1 MSFLFGSRDPLADPG
16 PLIDRVYFYVAYRL
30 GGGPETE
37 DVTSEV
43 FERAVRY
50 RASFDPRKG
59 SFLAWL
65 FGIAR
70 RLIGEAAAARSAVP
84 LEEVEAI
91 APGDLAE
98 DVARRLTVAAAVAGL
113 EERDRDLIAL
123 RYGADFTARQIGD
136 VLGMTTH
143 AVEVALQRTLDR
155 LRAKLAEGMDEQ
167 APGPVGKSVRI

>member
-1 MSFLFGSRDPLADPG
+1 MSLLVSSGDPLANPE
-16 PLIDRVYFYVAYRL
+16 PLIDRVYLYVAYRL
-30 GGGPETE
+30 GNGPDAE

-70 RLIGEAAAARSAVP
+70 RLIGEAAAARSAAP
-84 LEEVEAI
+84 LEEVDAI

-98 DVARRLTVAAAVAGL
+98 DAARRLTIAAAVAGL

-123 RYGADFTARQIGD
+123 RYGADLTARQMGD

-143 AVEVALQRTLDR
+143 AVEVALHRTLDR
-155 LRAKLAEGMDEQ
+155 LRAKLEGVGER
-167 APGPVGKSVRI
+167 ARGPVGESVRI

>member
-16 PLIDRVYFYVAYRL
+16 PLIDRVYFFVAYRL
-30 GGGPETE
+30 GSVAEAE
-37 DVTSEV
+37 DVTNEV

-70 RLIGEAAAARSAVP
+70 RLISEAAAARSAVG
-84 LEEVEAI
+84 LEEVEGI

-98 DVARRLTVAAAVAGL
+98 DVVRRLTVAAAVAGL
-113 EERDRDLIAL
+113 AERDRDLIAL
-123 RYGADFTARQIGD
+123 RYGADLTARQIGD
-136 VLGMTTH
+136 VLGMSTH
-143 AVEVALQRTLDR
+143 AVEVALHRTHDR

-167 APGPVGKSVRI
+167 ASGQSVTA